1 MEAIMNANAS
11 PGYPDVV
18 GDCLDWIEREML
30 PAPDGSQ
37 GVWERYQI
45 NLGRN
50 SYWVRPNC
58 TLEVARSVAL
68 VAGYWSD
75 AHYRDLAIH
84 LADFA
89 LTLQRPNGSFPFFRY
104 APPSDEY
111 PNAVPAEASELTFP
125 NDNGKIGRALLWLW
139 QWSGAERYRS
149 ALIRLLDFLA
159 QAQDEAGTFPTHP
172 GMKVAVPCMVIWPTL
187 ALLRGGLELGSEAH
201 VAAARRGLTWLRAH
215 ILPTGRIRTAYELQ
229 QVEDW
234 RPVSSETAMALKLFA
249 VARQMLPDADL
260 EGPLT
265 ALGTYLLRLQDEVS
279 GAIRNRDDSA
289 AGASLQDDPT
299 LTDLVYTDG
308 YALIALQEAHQ
319 ATGDARYL
327 RAAARL
333 ADFLARVQCRGESP
347 HWDGGWRGSLDARTA
362 EPRGRANQNNP
373 IDEGG
378 MYSVYAGWSAA
389 PIIYG
394 LLRQARLL
402 PK

>member
-1 MEAIMNANAS
+1 
-11 PGYPDVV
+11 
-18 GDCLDWIEREML
+18 
-30 PAPDGSQ
+30 
-37 GVWERYQI
+37 
-45 NLGRN
+45 
-50 SYWVRPNC
+50 
-58 TLEVARSVAL
+58 VARSVAL
-68 VAGYWSD
+68 AADYWND

-89 LTLQRPNGSFPFFRY
+89 LTLQRPDGSFPFFRY
-104 APPSDEY
+104 APPSDKY

-139 QWSGAERYRS
+139 QWSDGDRYRS
-149 ALIRLLDFLA
+149 ALVRLLDLLA

-187 ALLRGGLELGSEAH
+187 ALLRGGLELGNEAY
-201 VAAARRGLTWLRAH
+201 VAAARRGLTWLQAH

-234 RPVSSETAMALKLFA
+234 RPVSSETAMAFKLFA
-249 VARQMLPDADL
+249 IARQVLPDGDL

-265 ALGTYLLRLQDEVS
+265 ALGTYLLGLQDEVS

-289 AGASLQDDPT
+289 AGASLQRDPT
-299 LTDLVYTDG
+299 LT
-308 YALIALQEAHQ
+308 ALQEAYQ

-327 RAAARL
+327 GAATRL
-333 ADFLARVQCRGESP
+333 ADFLARFQCRGESP
-347 HWDGGWRGSLDARTA
+347 LWDGGWRGSLDARTG
-362 EPRGRANQNNP
+362 EPRGRANQNNA

-389 PIIYG
+389 PITYG
-394 LLRQARLL
+394 LLRQVRLL
-402 PK
+402 AK